1 MRGWIEF
8 NYQPT
13 KTDLLIQ
20 DFVRNLVPFGMCVG
34 DRPVCVSVDING
46 NVTNRQTLLEM

>member
-8 NYQPT
+8 NYQLT

-20 DFVRNLVPFGMCVG
+20 DLVRNLVSFGMCVG
-34 DRPVCVSVDING
+34 DRPVCVFVDIND
-46 NVTNRQTLLEM
+46 NLTNRQTLLEM